1 MKLYFQYGALIAVL
15 SQIYF
20 APHENFV
27 APLSLGLVFIEHLHS
42 FWVALVFAA
51 AILLQK
57 MRVPAKFFN
66 KRHGSTVVKRDTC
79 LNNLINKQHN
89 SLKLLVLGGKSRLFA
104 NPLRGVRAS
113 AAIYNQIETAKEN
126 TSDPYRYLLR
136 VLRNAPTLSETK

>member
-1 MKLYFQYGALIAVL
+1 MGRFSHTFLLCSSRAI
-15 SQIYF
+15 
-20 APHENFV
+20 
-27 APLSLGLVFIEHLHS
+27 IERLRS

-57 MRVPAKFFN
+57 MRVSAKFFN

-126 TSDPYRYLLR
+126 TLDPYRYLLR